1 MAIDTLANQLPEKI
15 VMLELL
21 LRDGLQHSHKLIPT
35 ETKVWFAD
43 RMVKAGYRNI
53 EVTNFAHPKLLP
65 QCRDAEEV
73 MKQVSALDSVKQN
86 NVHLKCYGMTL
97 KAFER
102 AAQCAQ
108 SGYGPHYMAFTISA
122 EDFHGRRN
130 SGRTREEYLKEI
142 PEFVRIAK
150 ENGFEVDMAI
160 ACAYG
165 SPCTGPVPIENTFEL
180 IDRGLDMG
188 IRYFSPCDTSGE
200 SNPRRSYEY
209 MAALVDR
216 YGKYDGQLKYRIAH
230 FHEARGMS
238 IANTVAAIQ
247 AGARVVEA
255 SLGSGG
261 GQPAFIVNGVPGIGT
276 GPLYTNSYEVGNCST
291 EDILVA
297 LDEMGIETLVDID
310 KVLELGRMFEW
321 VMEKTLPVWTTKAGR
336 PIHHPVE
343 WNLSADDLSYLPPYG
358 PSQIFWAAPGKY
370 KPATMSQV
378 QSEFKG
384 RELRVEPYEQQL
396 KGAESAWPT
405 RLVGGKG
412 NGHGTEPPKK
422 SASGRRTAP
431 TTKPG
436 TPRAP
441 RVASRKPRPLPR
453 REPGRAGDE

>member
-1 MAIDTLANQLPEKI
+1 MPNHANALLLPEKI
-15 VMLELL
+15 TMLELL
-21 LRDGLQHSHKLIPT
+21 LRDGLQHAHKVIPT

-43 RMVKAGYRNI
+43 QMVKAGYRDI

-73 MKQVSALDSVKQN
+73 MKQVSELDSVKEHG
-86 NVHLKCYGMTL
+86 VRLKCYGMTV

-102 AAQCAQ
+102 AAQCTQ
-108 SGYGPHYMAFTISA
+108 KGHGPHYMAFTISA

-150 ENGFEVDMAI
+150 ENGFETDMAI
-160 ACAYG
+160 ACTYG

-180 IDRGLDMG
+180 IDRGLDLG
-188 IRYFSPCDTSGE
+188 IRHFSPCDTTGE

-216 YGKYDGQLKYRIAH
+216 YGRYDDEIKYRIAH

-238 IANTVAAIQ
+238 IANTIAAIQ
-247 AGARVVEA
+247 GGARIVEA

-261 GQPAFIVNGVPGIGT
+261 GQPAHIVNGVPGIGT

-297 LDEMGIETLVDID
+297 LDEMGVHASLDID
-310 KVLELGRMFEW
+310 RVLQLGRMLEW
-321 VMEKTLPVWTTKAGR
+321 VMEKSLPVWTTKAGR

-343 WNLSADDLSYLPPYG
+343 WNISADDLSHVPPYG
-358 PSQIFWAAPGKY
+358 PPQIFWAAPGKY
-370 KPATMSQV
+370 KPATLSHV
-378 QSEFKG
+378 RHEFAG
-384 RELRVEPYEQQL
+384 RELRVEPYEEQL
-396 KGAESAWPT
+396 RRAESAWPT
-405 RLVGGKG
+405 RLAGG
-412 NGHGTEPPKK
+412 NGTRRLQQRVRGSRSTPADR
-422 SASGRRTAP
+422 SARRTPPA
-431 TTKPG
+431 TAAKP
-436 TPRAP
+436 
-441 RVASRKPRPLPR
+441 PLPSR
-453 REPGRAGDE
+453 REREPVGDLD

>member
-1 MAIDTLANQLPEKI
+1 MTTHALTDLLPDKI

-43 RMVKAGYRNI
+43 RMVKAGYRHI
-53 EVTNFAHPKLLP
+53 EVTNFAHPTFLP
-65 QCRDAEEV
+65 QCRDAEDV
-73 MKQVSALDSVKQN
+73 MKKVANLPSVKEHK
-86 NVHLKCYGMTL
+86 VSLKCYGMTQ

-102 AAQCAQ
+102 AADCAQ
-108 SGYGPHYMAFTISA
+108 KGHGPNFMAFTISA

-130 SGRTREEYLKEI
+130 SSRTREEYLKEI
-142 PEFVRIAK
+142 PTFVKIAK
-150 ENGFEVDMAI
+150 ENGIEVDMAI

-165 SPCTGPVPIENTFEL
+165 SPCTGSVPIESTFEL

-188 IRYFSPCDTSGE
+188 IRFFSPCDTTGE

-216 YGKYDGQLKYRIAH
+216 YGKHDHEMKYRIAH

-247 AGARVVEA
+247 GGARIVEA

-291 EDILVA
+291 EDALVT
-297 LDEMGIETLVDID
+297 LDEMGIETGVDID
-310 KVLELGRMFEW
+310 KVLELGRMLEW

-336 PIHHPVE
+336 PVHYPVE
-343 WNLSADDLSYLPPYG
+343 WNISADDLSSVPPFG
-358 PSQIFWAAPGKY
+358 PPQIFWAAPGKY
-370 KPATMSQV
+370 KPATFTQV
-378 QSEFKG
+378 QEEFKG
-384 RELRVEPYEQQL
+384 RELRVEPYEKQL
-396 KGAESAWPT
+396 KGADVSWPT
-405 RLVGGKG
+405 PLCGGK
-412 NGHGTEPPKK
+412 ECEAAPAPKAAK
-422 SASGRRTAP
+422 KGSGAAP
-431 TTKPG
+431 AKK
-436 TPRAP
+436 A
-441 RVASRKPRPLPR
+441 AARKK
-453 REPGRAGDE
+453 